1 MLMTFLLLASIGP
14 EVTLTGIV
22 LARSGRH
29 AATLVSEGRVRP
41 VVAGDRAF
49 GCEVAAILKDRVDI
63 VCSGERR
70 TLNLSAAPATS
81 GPRTAIEPEAERV
94 PDADVTITR
103 DELQARLDTARSQ
116 RMDMERR
123 VQLLHDGTLEKDMLD
138 EQARRALNL
147 SQIDE
152 IVIMRKATSAN

>member
-103 DELQARLDTARSQ
+103 DELQARLAASGAGA
-116 RMDMERR
+116 
-123 VQLLHDGTLEKDMLD
+123 VG
-138 EQARRALNL
+138 
-147 SQIDE
+147 
-152 IVIMRKATSAN
+152 

>member
-1 MLMTFLLLASIGP
+1 MWTRHHKQRNTGRLIVPAVSALFLAYFGFHAYHG
-14 EVTLTGIV
+14 EYGIYSKY
-22 LARSGRH
+22 RY
-29 AATLVSEGRVRP
+29 
-41 VVAGDRAF
+41 
-49 GCEVAAILKDRVDI
+49 
-63 VCSGERR
+63 
-70 TLNLSAAPATS
+70 
-81 GPRTAIEPEAERV
+81 EAEAV
-94 PDADVTITR
+94 
-103 DELQARLDTARSQ
+103 ELQARLDTARTQ